1 MHFFLIIIF
10 LLSTT
15 LHSEE
20 IPKQAFESKFENTSY
35 HIFLKVL
42 SDPLFKVDISAET
55 TEKEVKFSILS
66 TTVQD
71 KSMKVK
77 SELRTVKAKNFP
89 PISFNQEITNVEEN
103 GQKRIRKIKASFK
116 DKKADFTV
124 TKDGKETT
132 VQVPWSSP
140 TLDIYQLLLL
150 VPKLNN
156 LGPKTKLKFTYG
168 SYDNA
173 ENGKEVFMTFV
184 QNEEIDFYGKKLK
197 AQIFSLKETASG
209 KKVFKLWI
217 WKGKVLIAEDKN
229 GSYKILPEL
238 IDKK

>member
-1 MHFFLIIIF
+1 MHFFLILIF

-20 IPKQAFESKFENTSY
+20 IPKQVFESKFENTSY
-35 HIFLKVL
+35 HIFMKAL

-77 SELRTVKAKNFP
+77 SELRTVKTKNFP
-89 PISFNQEITNVEEN
+89 PLSFNQKITNFEEN
-103 GQKRIRKIKASFK
+103 GQVRVRIIDAKFK
-116 DKKADFTV
+116 EKKAKYSV
-124 TKDGKETT
+124 IKDGKETT
-132 VQVPWSSP
+132 VQAPWDSP
-140 TLDIYQLLLL
+140 TIDIYQLLLL
-150 VPKLNN
+150 MPKLNN
-156 LGPKTKLKFTYG
+156 LGPKTKLKFAYG

-173 ENGKEVFMTFV
+173 ENGKEVLMTFV

-197 AQIFSLKETASG
+197 AQIFSLNETASG

-217 WKGKVLIAEDKN
+217 WKGKVLIAEEKH